1 VVTLPFVVDAF
12 STERLIA
19 RPWTAAKDAEAAY
32 TIYGSPEVTRYLR
45 EIPLPLSSVEEAR
58 TVLASWST
66 PWDDPAFGTWAV
78 WPRDGSAP
86 IGTVFVRPLAPANV
100 DVEVGWHLGAEHW
113 GHGYATEIGQAAARH
128 AFANG
133 VSEVYAVI
141 FPGNE
146 RSVGVARR
154 LGMQYVGR
162 TEKYSGTEVQVYRL
176 RPGDL
181 RPAATDS
188 HRPYH

>member
-12 STERLIA
+12 SSERLIA
-19 RPWTAAKDAEAAY
+19 RPWAAAKDAEAAY
-32 TIYGSPEVTRYLR
+32 TIYASPEVTRYLR

-58 TVLASWST
+58 AVLEGWSA
-66 PWDDPAFGTWAV
+66 PWEDPAFGTWAV

-86 IGTVFVRPLAPANV
+86 IGTVFVRPLAPTNA

-113 GHGYATEIGQAAARH
+113 GHGYATEIGRAAARH

-141 FPGNE
+141 VPGNE

-181 RPAATDS
+181 RATSMDL
-188 HRPYH
+188 REPYR

>member
-1 VVTLPFVVDAF
+1 MVEAF

-19 RPWTAAKDAEAAY
+19 RPWSAAKDAEAAY
-32 TIYGSPEVTRYLR
+32 AIYASPEVTRYLR
-45 EIPLPLSSVEEAR
+45 EIPLPLPSVEEAR
-58 TVLASWST
+58 AVLAAWAT
-66 PWDDPAFGTWAV
+66 PWEDPAFGTWAV
-78 WPRDGSAP
+78 WPREGSAP

-100 DVEVGWHLGAEHW
+100 DVEVGWHLSPEYW
-113 GHGYATEIGQAAARH
+113 GHGYATEIGRAAARH

-141 FPGNE
+141 VPGNE

-162 TEKYSGTEVQVYRL
+162 TEKYSGVEVQVYRL

-181 RPAATDS
+181 RPTTMDLPES
-188 HRPYH
+188 YR